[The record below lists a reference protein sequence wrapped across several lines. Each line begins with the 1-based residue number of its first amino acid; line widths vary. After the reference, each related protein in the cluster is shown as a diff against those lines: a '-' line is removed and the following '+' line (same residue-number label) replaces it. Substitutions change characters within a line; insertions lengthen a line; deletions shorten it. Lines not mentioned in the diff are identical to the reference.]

1 MRKMIFPK
9 FVDRTEIGLA
19 ESLNEFH
26 SLVEINCPNFDEVFR
41 VVPSN
46 SAIWIETHELG
57 SNYWHGKRTKIAD
70 RGYEFD
76 LNLTYL
82 KVNRLIDE
90 NLKIKSIQSLKNER
104 RLEIEN
110 ILDKFYKR
118 KYNIDI
124 KADSY
129 KITILWK
136 NLFKIQLFHEFNS
149 NLISIQD
156 FKFDGGIGI
165 SGFNDL
171 EKTYISTKIQ
181 VEEITNQLETNLI
194 PILPKF

>member
-1 MRKMIFPK
+1 MIFPK

-26 SLVEINCPNFDEVFR
+26 NLIEINCPNFNEIFR
-41 VVPSN
+41 IVPSN
-46 SAIWIETHELG
+46 SSVWIETHELG
-57 SNYWHGKRTKIAD
+57 SNYWNGKRTKIAN
-70 RGYEFD
+70 RGDEFD
-76 LNLTYL
+76 LNKTYS
-82 KVNRLIDE
+82 KVNGLIDE
-90 NLKIKSIQSLKNER
+90 NLKIKSIQKLKNER
-104 RLEIEN
+104 RIEIES

-118 KYNIDI
+118 KYYLDVEV
-124 KADSY
+124 DSY

-149 NLISIQD
+149 NLISIID

-171 EKTYISTKIQ
+171 EKTYFQTKVQ
-181 VEEITNQLETNLI
+181 VEEITNQLENNLI